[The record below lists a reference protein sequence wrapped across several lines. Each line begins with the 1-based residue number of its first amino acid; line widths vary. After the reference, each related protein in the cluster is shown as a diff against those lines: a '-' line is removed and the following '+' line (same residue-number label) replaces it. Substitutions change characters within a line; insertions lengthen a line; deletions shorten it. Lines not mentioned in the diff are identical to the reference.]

1 MTIKKYLS
9 KIGSLENRKII
20 LIGGTSG
27 IGLELLKHLV
37 NLKAKIVL
45 LAIERDISA
54 ELKDKFNLE
63 DVIYYDQ
70 SNTSQIDE
78 AIEELLRKHHDFDT
92 IVLNAGVL
100 GMTKVLDNG
109 YPMTIAINYIGNRY
123 FIDTISPKLTQ
134 RVKFVIAGSFAAG
147 LHFKKHHN
155 LKDTNMKKYDQYN
168 ISKGY
173 LEAYFYKL
181 HVEHKY
187 PNIDYVCTEP
197 GLTNSGII
205 RSLNKVVRF
214 LGKWFLKIFFHSPR
228 KASLCLLTGIS
239 DLSKDGDFI
248 TPRGL
253 FALSGFPKIKSLPR
267 KRRRQYLFEG
277 ESTDL

>member
-1 MTIKKYLS
+1 MTINKYLT
-9 KIGSLENRKII
+9 KLGSFENRKIV
-20 LIGGTSG
+20 LVGGTSG

-37 NLKAKIVL
+37 KLKAKVVL
-45 LAIERDISA
+45 LAIEKELSQ
-54 ELKDKFNLE
+54 ELKDQYNLE

-70 SNTSQIDE
+70 SNPSQIE
-78 AIEELLRKHHDFDT
+78 QSINELLAKHQDFDT

-100 GMTKVLDNG
+100 GMTKMLESG
-109 YPMTIAINYIGNRY
+109 YPATIGINYIGNRY
-123 FIDTISPKLTQ
+123 FINAITPRLTWK
-134 RVKFVIAGSFAAG
+134 VKFVIAGSFAAG
-147 LHFKKHHN
+147 LRFKKKHD
-155 LKDTNMKKYDQYN
+155 LKDPKMKKYDQYN

-173 LEAYFYKL
+173 LEAYFYKIST
-181 HVEHKY
+181 EHKY

-214 LGKWFLKIFFHSPR
+214 LGHGFLKIFFHSPK

-239 DLSKDGDFI
+239 DKANNGDFI

-253 FALSGFPKIKSLPR
+253 FTLSGYPKIKKLPR
-267 KRRRQYLFEG
+267 KRRRLYLFI
-277 ESTDL
+277 

>member
-9 KIGSLENRKII
+9 KLGFFDNRKIV

-37 NLKAKIVL
+37 NLNAKVVL
-45 LAIERDISA
+45 LAIERDLSA
-54 ELKDKFNLE
+54 ELKEKYNLE

-70 SNTSQIDE
+70 SKTEQIDE

-100 GMTKVLDNG
+100 GMTKVLDSG

-123 FIDTISPKLTQ
+123 FIDSISPKLTQ

-155 LKDTNMKKYDQYN
+155 LKDPKMKKYDQYN

-173 LEAYFYKL
+173 LEAYFYKIST
-181 HVEHKY
+181 EHKY

-214 LGKWFLKIFFHSPR
+214 LGHGFLKIFFHSPK

-239 DLSKDGDFI
+239 DKANNGDFI

-253 FALSGFPKIKSLPR
+253 FTLSGYPKIKKLPR
-267 KRRRQYLFEG
+267 KRRRLYLFI
-277 ESTDL
+277 

>member
-1 MTIKKYLS
+1 MSIQKYIDKL
-9 KIGSLENRKII
+9 GSFENRKIV

-37 NLKAKIVL
+37 NLKARIVL
-45 LAIERDISA
+45 LAIEK
-54 ELKDKFNLE
+54 ELSQQLKEQYQLE

-70 SNTSQIDE
+70 SNPAQIDQ
-78 AIEELLRKHHDFDT
+78 AIDELLSKHQDFDT
-92 IVLNAGVL
+92 IVMNAGVL
-100 GMTKVLDNG
+100 GMTKMLESG
-109 YPMTIAINYIGNRY
+109 YPATIGINYIGNRY
-123 FIDTISPKLTQ
+123 FIDTISPRLTWN
-134 RVKFVIAGSFAAG
+134 VKFVIAGSFAAG
-147 LHFKKHHN
+147 LRFKKKHD
-155 LKDTNMKKYDQYN
+155 LKDSKMKKYDQYN

-181 HVEHKY
+181 ATEHKY
-187 PNIDYVCTEP
+187 SNIDYVCTEP

-214 LGKWFLKIFFHSPR
+214 LGHGFLKIFFHSPK

-239 DLSKDGDFI
+239 NKAKNGDFI

-253 FALSGFPKIKSLPR
+253 FSLSGYPKIKTLPR
-267 KRRRQYLFEG
+267 KRRRLYLFI
-277 ESTDL
+277 

>member
-1 MTIKKYLS
+1 MNINKYIS
-9 KIGSLENRKII
+9 KLGSFENRKIV
-20 LIGGTSG
+20 LVGGTSG

-45 LAIERDISA
+45 LAVEKDLSQ
-54 ELKDKFNLE
+54 ELKAQYNLE

-70 SNTSQIDE
+70 SNPSQIDKS
-78 AIEELLRKHHDFDT
+78 IDELLAKHQDFDT

-100 GMTKVLDNG
+100 GMNKTLESG
-109 YPMTIAINYIGNRY
+109 YPATIGINYIGNRY
-123 FIDTISPKLTQ
+123 FIDTITPRLTWKA
-134 RVKFVIAGSFAAG
+134 KFVIAGSFAAG
-147 LHFKKHHN
+147 LHFKKKHD
-155 LKDTNMKKYDQYN
+155 LKDPKTKKYDQYN

-181 HVEHKY
+181 STEHKY
-187 PNIDYVCTEP
+187 QNIDYVCAEP

-205 RSLNKVVRF
+205 QNLNKVTRF
-214 LGKWFLKIFFHSPR
+214 LGHGFLKIFFHSPK

-239 DLSKDGDFI
+239 DKANNGDFI

-253 FALSGFPKIKSLPR
+253 FTLSGYPKIKKLPR
-267 KRRRQYLFEG
+267 KRRRLYLFI
-277 ESTDL
+277 